1 MKISISLISTILL
14 SILLLASLYYSFFIK
29 PKEITYTSYIPTTYK
44 ETKTSYI
51 TEKETLTKT
60 ETSSTTLIKTTT
72 KIETSI
78 SITTYRIIEDEALI
92 TIGKTPFGH
101 GGIEYLPSGEKI
113 YISDLNLEIAI
124 VNTGEHT
131 ILIDKDFVI
140 FKGKGLSKTYDFM
153 VLIPKSYHSI
163 EKIILT
169 PLNRTVVFRSH
180 VILDA
185 EKIKQEIKD
194 SEKLQG
200 ELFITYKIIETNQFK
215 TFNFTLNYM
224 LSKSDVEY

>member
-1 MKISISLISTILL
+1 MKEKISLISTILL
-14 SILLLASLYYSFFIK
+14 SILLLASLYYGFFIK

-51 TEKETLTKT
+51 TETLTKT
-60 ETSSTTLIKTTT
+60 SILTTT

-92 TIGKTPFGH
+92 TIGETFGRH
-101 GGIEYLPSGEKI
+101 GSCFILPSGEKV
-113 YISDLNLEIAI
+113 YTSDLGLEIVI

-153 VLIPKSYHSI
+153 ILIPKYYPI
-163 EKIILT
+163 EKIVLT
-169 PLNRTVVFRSH
+169 PLNRTVVFRTY
-180 VILDA
+180 VILNTQ
-185 EKIKQEIKD
+185 EIKQEIKD

-215 TFNFTLNYM
+215 TLNFTFPYE
-224 LSKSDVEY
+224 LSKHDVEFGD